1 MNENQITQEP
11 IEIDID
17 RSVYEEPYVVK
28 DGCLYEE
35 VTTKNKTEYVK
46 LADFVPTLKAEIT
59 YDDGTE
65 EKKKFLISAVHK
77 SGDVLSEQLVSADDM
92 QTMKWL
98 LQRWG
103 QQGAAPPKQ
112 NTLARISY
120 AIMQTKAEYRKE
132 TVYAQTG
139 WKKIGGEY
147 VFLMPNEN
155 SPYTVELQGKL
166 NRYGF
171 SKKCSP
177 DEPVLVSSMLEKS
190 IAPDRVMLPLLAV
203 TFLSP
208 LNHFLKMGGCE
219 PKFVT
224 ALVGKTGSRK
234 STLAALFLSFFG
246 KFTASDLPMSF
257 HDTANSILSNIYY
270 LKDVLTCIDD
280 FHPSGHFQEKEMKDI
295 AQNISRYYGDRIG
308 RARLNSKAELQAS
321 KPPTGNALIT
331 AEFSPEISESGCARY
346 FTIELD
352 DDEVDL
358 DELSRY
364 QRYAEQNL
372 LSGIMMTYIEWI
384 KVTYLG
390 DTDSFVKKLSE
401 MFLNFRT
408 DFITKLTERK
418 IKFHSR
424 VPDMLSHLKIG
435 LTVLL
440 EFLLAAE
447 FIGQDDRKRYE
458 HNLVEILLQTTSASA
473 EQIIEE
479 QPVTKFCE
487 KLTSL
492 LDSGRCYVE
501 TRGSDCSPRQ
511 KNCIGLVDEKYYYLF
526 MDSAHSE
533 VRQLCSSQG
542 EHFSISKKELLKQM
556 RKDGILVSKSNR
568 NTISIRDSSGVI
580 NVTMLDKSKVAQRM
594 SRDMCPTSTPVESLP
609 EPLHESA
616 AQGNVAQ
623 V

>member
-1 MNENQITQEP
+1 M
-11 IEIDID
+11 
-17 RSVYEEPYVVK
+17 
-28 DGCLYEE
+28 
-35 VTTKNKTEYVK
+35 
-46 LADFVPTLKAEIT
+46 
-59 YDDGTE
+59 
-65 EKKKFLISAVHK
+65 
-77 SGDVLSEQLVSADDM
+77 
-92 QTMKWL
+92 
-98 LQRWG
+98 
-103 QQGAAPPKQ
+103 
-112 NTLARISY
+112 
-120 AIMQTKAEYRKE
+120 
-132 TVYAQTG
+132 
-139 WKKIGGEY
+139 
-147 VFLMPNEN
+147 FLMPNEN

-166 NRYGF
+166 NRYSF

-177 DEPVLVSSMLEKS
+177 DEPVLVSAMLEKS
-190 IAPDRVMLPLLAV
+190 MAPDRVMLPLLAV

-208 LNHFLKMGGCE
+208 LDHFLKMAGCE

-224 ALVGKTGSRK
+224 ALIGKTGSRK

-246 KFTASDLPMSF
+246 RFTASDLPMSF

-352 DDEVDL
+352 DDDVAL

-364 QRYAEQNL
+364 QRYAEQDL
-372 LSGIMMTYIEWI
+372 LSGVMMTYIEWI
-384 KVTYLG
+384 KDTYLG

-408 DFITKLTERK
+408 DFITKLTDRK

-440 EFLLAAE
+440 EFLLATE

-458 HNLVEILLQTTSASA
+458 HNLDEILLQTTSVSA

-501 TRGSDCSPRQ
+501 TRGCDCSPRQ
-511 KNCIGLVDEKYYYLF
+511 KNCIGLVDDKYYYLF

-568 NTISIRDSSGVI
+568 NTISIRDSGGVI
-580 NVTMLDKSKVAQRM
+580 NVTMLDKAKVAQRL
-594 SRDMCPTSTPVESLP
+594 SGDLCPPSTSADKLPDPQAVEATQSI
-609 EPLHESA
+609 
-616 AQGNVAQ
+616 VAQ
-623 V
+623 M